1 MTPLP
6 DHKQHL
12 YHDAVWIVVD
22 PWQTHSERDNYVAE
36 QIYQYIKHHNI
47 TNVKVLNNHR
57 DNTHHLF
64 EEFELL
70 PYKVKAR
77 NLNEKNVVFVGFHNG
92 ICVKN
97 KGTATFTAD
106 TNVMALHNIYV
117 KMDLVSTLPQD
128 GVYDFYG
135 AYSSYGE
142 GVQLI

>member
-47 TNVKVLNNHR
+47 LNVKVLNNHR

-70 PYKVKAR
+70 PYKVKVN
-77 NLNEKNVVFVGFHNG
+77 NLKEKNIVFVGFHNG
-92 ICVKN
+92 ICIKN
-97 KGTATFTAD
+97 KGTD
-106 TNVMALHNIYV
+106 TYSRDERTRVKNLYI
-117 KMDLVSTLPQD
+117 KMDLVSTLPHD
-128 GVYDFYG
+128 GVYDFYD

-142 GVQLI
+142 GVQLT